1 MDITGK
7 VVQVLEVESGT
18 SKAGNPWKKQNFVI
32 ETSAQ
37 YPKKVCLQLFG
48 ENVNSCPSVGDEVK
62 VSFDAESREWQGRW
76 FTQLNAWKVEKQ
88 GDHAM
93 QTQATQTQAA
103 GQHPHPQPQPQPQQ
117 TSSDDLPF

>member
-32 ETSAQ
+32 ETSGQ

-62 VSFDAESREWQGRW
+62 VSFDAESSEWQGRW

-88 GDHAM
+88 G
-93 QTQATQTQAA
+93 TQATQTQTQTQA
-103 GQHPHPQPQPQPQQ
+103 QPQPVPQPQPQQ
-117 TSSDDLPF
+117 TSWDKMPF